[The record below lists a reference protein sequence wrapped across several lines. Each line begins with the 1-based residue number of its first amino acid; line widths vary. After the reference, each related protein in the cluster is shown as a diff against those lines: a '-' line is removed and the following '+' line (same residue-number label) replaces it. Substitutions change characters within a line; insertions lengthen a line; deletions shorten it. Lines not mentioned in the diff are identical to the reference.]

1 MITLYKE
8 YSIGVKKLSDAE
20 LNRENSPS
28 GQTHI
33 GLSEKVLT
41 YLPNTPEQQEGIL
54 VVNQSCSF
62 VECAFSK
69 IGNKRS
75 TKIDSQTNT
84 PVKSVV
90 KQIRNIASND
100 KVDWYLVWFALE
112 NQTPVF
118 WLLNNNSE
126 DYSGLED
133 IFENSQSLSVY
144 TASKEEYFRLLTKI
158 RSFKKLLA
166 IIDSKY
172 DTSHENRLIAISKEH
187 RTFVHLCLDYFRM
200 IGELDKMLPYFNT
213 KEANVPVSV
222 KKDGAYKLQNMF
234 MFADIT
240 EINTRNS
247 TDNGRRWYTDPF
259 FVDGRE
265 LYLYVDWFPGK
276 DSKGKDTQLMV
287 PDFVKFVSD
296 CFGKKYVYR
305 NAQGTHEMWEINN
318 PESFE
323 TIQNV
328 NGEETSD
335 YVNFKH
341 LLEYFCAHLQYV
353 VTDDK
358 TVKGYEEY
366 LEPFIKNDSFRR
378 SGQGYKRGKIQKQ
391 IEQWE
396 NYSVGKICIAVHGQG
411 AKSNASYLHWNRTGH
426 NVLANWNGDAI
437 ISLKLVDYLESSKER
452 ITKDTMSLD
461 DLGLYDGQEP
471 NENLKKFYDAF
482 VDLLKSDPTMPME
495 EDDEQV
501 QEFGDFIPRQIIFY
515 GAPGTGKS
523 HTIKKEEDGGKITC
537 IRTTFHPDSDYAT
550 FVGCYKPHKIK
561 GSSNNLTYEFVEQAF
576 LEAYKQAWMNP
587 KEEIALV
594 IEEINRGNCAQVFGD
609 IFQLLDRSDDGWST
623 YPIKADTDIAEHL
636 EELQIS
642 GYTATMNKRFGLDK
656 EGNDRY
662 PDRNWFGFMALPP
675 NMSILATMNTSDQS
689 LFPIDSAFKRRW
701 DWKYIKIKPGK
712 NENGEKLDWNIQ
724 IEGANGEPVKIIKEE
739 TKLPWWDFIQKV
751 NEIIASMTSSADK
764 QLGYFFCK
772 PSKKA
777 NETDEKPTIIT
788 ADTLVGKVIFYLW
801 NDVFKDYGFE
811 DASLFTYQEEKDGKK
826 MDKDLA
832 FADFYD
838 EEGEQVNTVRLVD
851 FLKKIMKWQNNNT
864 ENS

>member
-20 LNRENSPS
+20 LNRDNSPS

-41 YLPNTPEQQEGIL
+41 YLPNTPVQQDGIL

-75 TKIDSQTNT
+75 TKIDSHTST

-90 KQIRNIASND
+90 KQIRNIASNAN
-100 KVDWYLVWFALE
+100 VGWYLVWFALE

-118 WLLNNNSE
+118 WLLNEKSE
-126 DYSGLED
+126 DYLGLED

-166 IIDSKY
+166 IIDSTY

-200 IGELDKMLPYFNT
+200 MGELDKMLPYFNT
-213 KEANVPVSV
+213 KESNVPVSI

-265 LYLYVDWFPGK
+265 MYLYVDWFPGK

-335 YVNFKH
+335 YINFKH

-353 VTDDK
+353 VTGDE

-366 LEPFIKNDSFRR
+366 LKPFIKNDSFRK
-378 SGQGYKRGKIQKQ
+378 SGQGYKGDNIQKQ
-391 IEQWE
+391 IEPWE
-396 NYSVGKICIAVHGQG
+396 QYSAGRICIAVHGQG
-411 AKSNASYLHWNRTGH
+411 PKGNAAYLHWDSTGH
-426 NVLANWNGDAI
+426 NVLANWNGDTI
-437 ISLKLVDYLESSKER
+437 ISLKLVEYFEPSKER

-461 DLGLYDGQEP
+461 ELGLYDGQEP

-482 VDLLKSDPTMPME
+482 VELLKNDSTMPLE
-495 EDDEQV
+495 EDEDSPL
-501 QEFGDFIPRQIIFY
+501 EF
-515 GAPGTGKS
+515 
-523 HTIKKEEDGGKITC
+523 
-537 IRTTFHPDSDYAT
+537 
-550 FVGCYKPHKIK
+550 
-561 GSSNNLTYEFVEQAF
+561 
-576 LEAYKQAWMNP
+576 
-587 KEEIALV
+587 
-594 IEEINRGNCAQVFGD
+594 
-609 IFQLLDRSDDGWST
+609 
-623 YPIKADTDIAEHL
+623 
-636 EELQIS
+636 
-642 GYTATMNKRFGLDK
+642 
-656 EGNDRY
+656 
-662 PDRNWFGFMALPP
+662 
-675 NMSILATMNTSDQS
+675 
-689 LFPIDSAFKRRW
+689 
-701 DWKYIKIKPGK
+701 
-712 NENGEKLDWNIQ
+712 
-724 IEGANGEPVKIIKEE
+724 
-739 TKLPWWDFIQKV
+739 
-751 NEIIASMTSSADK
+751 
-764 QLGYFFCK
+764 
-772 PSKKA
+772 
-777 NETDEKPTIIT
+777 
-788 ADTLVGKVIFYLW
+788 
-801 NDVFKDYGFE
+801 
-811 DASLFTYQEEKDGKK
+811 
-826 MDKDLA
+826 
-832 FADFYD
+832 
-838 EEGEQVNTVRLVD
+838 
-851 FLKKIMKWQNNNT
+851 
-864 ENS
+864 

>member
-1 MITLYKE
+1 M
-8 YSIGVKKLSDAE
+8 
-20 LNRENSPS
+20 NRDNSPS

-118 WLLNNNSE
+118 WLLNNKSE

-133 IFENSQSLSVY
+133 IFGNSQSLSVY

-166 IIDSKY
+166 IIDSTY

-200 IGELDKMLPYFNT
+200 MGELDKMLPYFNT
-213 KEANVPVSV
+213 KESNVPVSI

-247 TDNGRRWYTDPF
+247 TNNGRRWYTDPF

-328 NGEETSD
+328 NGEE
-335 YVNFKH
+335 
-341 LLEYFCAHLQYV
+341 
-353 VTDDK
+353 
-358 TVKGYEEY
+358 EEG
-366 LEPFIKNDSFRR
+366 EEKP
-378 SGQGYKRGKIQKQ
+378 
-391 IEQWE
+391 
-396 NYSVGKICIAVHGQG
+396 
-411 AKSNASYLHWNRTGH
+411 
-426 NVLANWNGDAI
+426 
-437 ISLKLVDYLESSKER
+437 LK
-452 ITKDTMSLD
+452 
-461 DLGLYDGQEP
+461 
-471 NENLKKFYDAF
+471 
-482 VDLLKSDPTMPME
+482 
-495 EDDEQV
+495 
-501 QEFGDFIPRQIIFY
+501 FGDFIPRQIIYY

-523 HTIKKEEDGGKITC
+523 HTIKKEEDEGKITC

-561 GSSNNLTYEFVEQAF
+561 GTNDLTYEFVEQAF

-636 EELQIS
+636 KELHIP
-642 GYTATMNKRFGLDK
+642 GYAATMKLRFGLDK

-662 PDRNWFGFMALPP
+662 PDRDWFGFMALPP

-701 DWKYIKIKPGK
+701 DWKYIKIKKGK
-712 NENGEKLDWNIQ
+712 DKNGKELGWNIQ
-724 IEGANGEPVKIIKEE
+724 IEDANGEPVKIIKEE
-739 TKLPWWDFIQKV
+739 TKLSWWEFIQKV

-811 DASLFTYQEEKDGKK
+811 DASLFTYQEEKNGKK
-826 MDKDLA
+826 TEKDLA

-838 EEGEQVNTVRLVD
+838 EEGELVNTERLVD
-851 FLKKIMKWQNNNT
+851 FLRKIMDWQNNNT
-864 ENS
+864 EN

>member
-75 TKIDSQTNT
+75 TKIDSQTST

-200 IGELDKMLPYFNT
+200 MGVLDKMLPYFNT

-259 FVDGRE
+259 FVEGRE

-328 NGEETSD
+328 NGEETFD

-353 VTDDK
+353 VTGDE

-366 LEPFIKNDSFRR
+366 LKPFVENGTFKK
-378 SGQGYKRGKIQKQ
+378 SGQGYKGDNIQKQ
-391 IEQWE
+391 IEPWE
-396 NYSVGKICIAVHGQG
+396 QYSAGRICIAVHGQG
-411 AKSNASYLHWNRTGH
+411 PKGNAAYLHWDSTGH
-426 NVLANWNGDAI
+426 NVLANWNGDTI
-437 ISLKLVDYLESSKER
+437 ISLKLVEYLEPSKER
-452 ITKDTMSLD
+452 ITKDVVSLD
-461 DLGLYDGQEP
+461 ELGLYDGQEP
-471 NENLKKFYDAF
+471 NENLRKFYDAF
-482 VDLLKSDPTMPME
+482 VELLKNDSTMPLE
-495 EDDEQV
+495 EGEDKPL
-501 QEFGDFIPRQIIFY
+501 EFGDFTPRQIIYY

-523 HTIKKEEDGGKITC
+523 HTIKKEEDEGKITC

-636 EELQIS
+636 KGLRIQ
-642 GYTATMNKRFGLDK
+642 GYSASMNKRFGLDK
-656 EGNDRY
+656 EGKDRY
-662 PDRNWFGFMALPP
+662 PDRDWFGFMALPP

-724 IEGANGEPVKIIKEE
+724 IEGANGEPVKIIGES
-739 TKLPWWDFIQKV
+739 TKLSWWKFIQKV
-751 NEIIASMTSSADK
+751 NIIIASMTSSADK

-772 PSKKA
+772 PSKKS

-826 MDKDLA
+826 MEKDLA

-851 FLKKIMKWQNNNT
+851 FLRKIMDWQNNNT

>member
-1 MITLYKE
+1 M
-8 YSIGVKKLSDAE
+8 
-20 LNRENSPS
+20 
-28 GQTHI
+28 
-33 GLSEKVLT
+33 
-41 YLPNTPEQQEGIL
+41 
-54 VVNQSCSF
+54 
-62 VECAFSK
+62 
-69 IGNKRS
+69 
-75 TKIDSQTNT
+75 
-84 PVKSVV
+84 
-90 KQIRNIASND
+90 
-100 KVDWYLVWFALE
+100 
-112 NQTPVF
+112 
-118 WLLNNNSE
+118 
-126 DYSGLED
+126 
-133 IFENSQSLSVY
+133 
-144 TASKEEYFRLLTKI
+144 
-158 RSFKKLLA
+158 
-166 IIDSKY
+166 
-172 DTSHENRLIAISKEH
+172 
-187 RTFVHLCLDYFRM
+187 M
-200 IGELDKMLPYFNT
+200 GELDRMLPYFNT
-213 KEANVPVSV
+213 TESNVPITI
-222 KKDGAYKLQNMF
+222 KKDGEYKLQNIF
-234 MFADIT
+234 MFTDIS

-259 FVDGRE
+259 IVDGRE

-353 VTDDK
+353 VTGDK

-378 SGQGYKRGKIQKQ
+378 SGQGYNRGKIQKQ

-396 NYSVGKICIAVHGQG
+396 NYSAGKICIAVHGQG

-437 ISLKLVDYLESSKER
+437 ISLKLVEYLEPSKER

-461 DLGLYDGQEP
+461 ELGLYDGQEP

-482 VDLLKSDPTMPME
+482 VDLLTNDSTMPLE
-495 EDDEQV
+495 EPEDGPL
-501 QEFGDFIPRQIIFY
+501 EFGDFSPRQIIYY

-523 HTIKKEEDGGKITC
+523 HTIKKEEDEGKITC

-561 GSSNNLTYEFVEQAF
+561 DSQCLTYEFVEQAF
-576 LEAYKQAWMNP
+576 LETYKQAWMNP
-587 KEEIALV
+587 EKEIALV

-636 EELQIS
+636 KELRIP
-642 GYTATMNKRFGLDK
+642 GYAASMNKRFGLDK
-656 EGNDRY
+656 EGKDRY
-662 PDRNWFGFMALPP
+662 LDRDWFGFMALPP

-701 DWKYIKIKPGK
+701 DWKYIKIKKGK
-712 NENGEKLDWNIQ
+712 KENGEELGWNIQ
-724 IEGANGEPVKIIKEE
+724 IKDANGEPVKIIDEN
-739 TKLPWWDFIQKV
+739 TTLSWWNFIQKV

-772 PSKKA
+772 PSEKA
-777 NETDEKPTIIT
+777 NETDEKPAIIT

-811 DASLFTYQEEKDGKK
+811 DASLFTYREEKNGKK
-826 MDKDLA
+826 TEKDLA

-851 FLKKIMKWQNNNT
+851 FLNRIMKWQNNNT
-864 ENS
+864 ENE

>member
-20 LNRENSPS
+20 LNRDNSPS

-41 YLPNTPEQQEGIL
+41 YLPNTPLLQDGIL

-126 DYSGLED
+126 DYSGLEN

-144 TASKEEYFRLLTKI
+144 TASKEEYFRLLAKI
-158 RSFKKLLA
+158 RSFKKLIAL
-166 IIDSKY
+166 IDSTY

-200 IGELDKMLPYFNT
+200 MGELDKMLPYFNT
-213 KEANVPVSV
+213 KESNVPVSI
-222 KKDGAYKLQNMF
+222 KKDGVYKLQN

-259 FVDGRE
+259 FVDGRD

-323 TIQNV
+323 IIQNV
-328 NGEETSD
+328 NGKETSD

-353 VTDDK
+353 VTGDE

-366 LEPFIKNDSFRR
+366 LKPFVENGTFKK
-378 SGQGYKRGKIQKQ
+378 SGQGYKGDNIQKQ
-391 IEQWE
+391 IEPWE
-396 NYSVGKICIAVHGQG
+396 QYSAGRICIAVHGQG
-411 AKSNASYLHWNRTGH
+411 PKGNAAYLHWDSTGH
-426 NVLANWNGDAI
+426 NVLANWNGDTI
-437 ISLKLVDYLESSKER
+437 ISLKLVEYLEPSKER
-452 ITKDTMSLD
+452 ITKDVVSLD
-461 DLGLYDGQEP
+461 ELGLYDGQEP
-471 NENLKKFYDAF
+471 NENLRKFYDAF
-482 VDLLKSDPTMPME
+482 VELLKNDSTMPLE
-495 EDDEQV
+495 EGEDKPL
-501 QEFGDFIPRQIIFY
+501 EFGDFTPRQIIYY

-724 IEGANGEPVKIIKEE
+724 IEGANGEPVKIIGES
-739 TKLPWWDFIQKV
+739 TKLSWWEFIQKV
-751 NEIIASMTSSADK
+751 NIIIASMTSSADK

-772 PSKKA
+772 PSKKS

-826 MDKDLA
+826 MEKDLA

-851 FLKKIMKWQNNNT
+851 FLRKIMDWQNNNT

>member
-1 MITLYKE
+1 M
-8 YSIGVKKLSDAE
+8 
-20 LNRENSPS
+20 
-28 GQTHI
+28 
-33 GLSEKVLT
+33 
-41 YLPNTPEQQEGIL
+41 
-54 VVNQSCSF
+54 
-62 VECAFSK
+62 
-69 IGNKRS
+69 
-75 TKIDSQTNT
+75 
-84 PVKSVV
+84 
-90 KQIRNIASND
+90 
-100 KVDWYLVWFALE
+100 
-112 NQTPVF
+112 
-118 WLLNNNSE
+118 
-126 DYSGLED
+126 
-133 IFENSQSLSVY
+133 
-144 TASKEEYFRLLTKI
+144 
-158 RSFKKLLA
+158 LA

-200 IGELDKMLPYFNT
+200 MGELDRMLPYFNT
-213 KEANVPVSV
+213 TESNVPITI
-222 KKDGAYKLQNMF
+222 KKDGEYKLQNIF
-234 MFADIT
+234 MFTDIS

-259 FVDGRE
+259 IVDGRE

-276 DSKGKDTQLMV
+276 DSKGKNTQLMI

-305 NAQGTHEMWEINN
+305 NAQGTHEMWENNN
-318 PESFE
+318 PESFV
-323 TIQNV
+323 TTQFV
-328 NGEETSD
+328 NSEETSD
-335 YVNFKH
+335 YINFKH

-353 VTDDK
+353 VTGHE

-366 LEPFIKNDSFRR
+366 LKPFIKNDSFRK
-378 SGQGYKRGKIQKQ
+378 SGQGYKGDNIQKQ
-391 IEQWE
+391 IEPWE
-396 NYSVGKICIAVHGQG
+396 KYSAGKICIAVHGQG
-411 AKSNASYLHWNRTGH
+411 PKGNAAYLHWNRTGH

-437 ISLKLVDYLESSKER
+437 ISLRLAEYQESSKER

-461 DLGLYDGQEP
+461 ELGLYDGQEP

-482 VDLLKSDPTMPME
+482 VELLKNDPTMPME
-495 EDDEQV
+495 EPEDSPL
-501 QEFGDFIPRQIIFY
+501 EFGDFTPRQIIYY

-523 HTIKKEEDGGKITC
+523 HTIKKEEDEGKITC

-561 GSSNNLTYEFVEQAF
+561 DSQCLTYEFVEQAF

-587 KEEIALV
+587 KKEIALV

-636 EELQIS
+636 KELRIQ
-642 GYTATMNKRFGLDK
+642 GYSASMNKRFGLDK
-656 EGNDRY
+656 EGKDRY
-662 PDRNWFGFMALPP
+662 PDRDWFGFMALPP

-701 DWKYIKIKPGK
+701 DWKYIKIKKGK
-712 NENGEKLDWNIQ
+712 KENGEELGWNIQ
-724 IEGANGEPVKIIKEE
+724 IKDANGEPVKIIDEN
-739 TKLPWWDFIQKV
+739 TTLPWWNFIQKV

-772 PSKKA
+772 PSEKA

-811 DASLFTYQEEKDGKK
+811 DASLFTYQEEKNGKK
-826 MDKDLA
+826 TEKDLA

-851 FLKKIMKWQNNNT
+851 FLNRIMKWQNNNT
-864 ENS
+864 ENE

>member
-1 MITLYKE
+1 MDRKNKKDFFDTFSLENEKCLMDSYLEKDIDKKKE
-8 YSIGVKKLSDAE
+8 MFYEYLKSTGLAE
-20 LNRENSPS
+20 S
-28 GQTHI
+28 
-33 GLSEKVLT
+33 
-41 YLPNTPEQQEGIL
+41 
-54 VVNQSCSF
+54 SCKQY
-62 VECAFSK
+62 AFCHPFHEEVIQIVQNVAHKS
-69 IGNKRS
+69 S
-75 TKIDSQTNT
+75 LFDVIDGWL
-84 PVKSVV
+84 VKSIY
-90 KQIRNIASND
+90 KQVCPLEANKKQGNAWSATISNYKNFLDYLEVGVNSDVAKAKVISND
-100 KVDWYLVWFALE
+100 
-112 NQTPVF
+112 
-118 WLLNNNSE
+118 
-126 DYSGLED
+126 
-133 IFENSQSLSVY
+133 
-144 TASKEEYFRLLTKI
+144 
-158 RSFKKLLA
+158 
-166 IIDSKY
+166 IIDY
-172 DTSHENRLIAISKEH
+172 
-187 RTFVHLCLDYFRM
+187 
-200 IGELDKMLPYFNT
+200 
-213 KEANVPVSV
+213 
-222 KKDGAYKLQNMF
+222 
-234 MFADIT
+234 
-240 EINTRNS
+240 
-247 TDNGRRWYTDPF
+247 
-259 FVDGRE
+259 
-265 LYLYVDWFPGK
+265 
-276 DSKGKDTQLMV
+276 
-287 PDFVKFVSD
+287 PD
-296 CFGKKYVYR
+296 
-305 NAQGTHEMWEINN
+305 A
-318 PESFE
+318 
-323 TIQNV
+323 
-328 NGEETSD
+328 D

-353 VTDDK
+353 VTGDK

-378 SGQGYKRGKIQKQ
+378 SGQGYNGGKIQKQ

-396 NYSVGKICIAVHGQG
+396 NYSAGKICIAVHGQG

-437 ISLKLVDYLESSKER
+437 ISLKLVDYLEPSKER
-452 ITKDTMSLD
+452 ISKDTMSLD

-482 VDLLKSDPTMPME
+482 VDLLKSDPTMPIE
-495 EDDEQV
+495 EDEEKAL
-501 QEFGDFIPRQIIFY
+501 EFGDFAPRQIIYY

-523 HTIKKEEDGGKITC
+523 HTIKKEEDEGKITC

-561 GSSNNLTYEFVEQAF
+561 GTNDLTYEFVEQAF

-636 EELQIS
+636 KELHIP
-642 GYTATMNKRFGLDK
+642 GYAATMKLRFGLDK

-662 PDRNWFGFMALPP
+662 PDRDWFGFMALPP

-701 DWKYIKIKPGK
+701 DWKYIKIKKGK
-712 NENGEKLDWNIQ
+712 DKNGKELGWNIQ
-724 IEGANGEPVKIIKEE
+724 VEGVNGEPVKIIGDE
-739 TKLPWWDFIQKV
+739 TKLSWWNFIQKV

-811 DASLFTYQEEKDGKK
+811 DASLFTYQEEKNGKK
-826 MDKDLA
+826 TEKDLA

-838 EEGEQVNTVRLVD
+838 EEGELVNTERLVD
-851 FLKKIMKWQNNNT
+851 FLRKIMDWQNNNT
-864 ENS
+864 EN

>member
-20 LNRENSPS
+20 LNRDNSPS

-41 YLPNTPEQQEGIL
+41 YLPNTPLLQDGIL

-144 TASKEEYFRLLTKI
+144 TASKEEYFRLLAKI
-158 RSFKKLLA
+158 RSFKKLIAL
-166 IIDSKY
+166 IDSTY

-200 IGELDKMLPYFNT
+200 MGELDKMLPYFNT
-213 KEANVPVSV
+213 KESNVPVSI
-222 KKDGAYKLQNMF
+222 KKDGVYKLQNMF

-259 FVDGRE
+259 FVDGRD

-323 TIQNV
+323 IIQNV
-328 NGEETSD
+328 NGKETSD

-353 VTDDK
+353 VTGDE

-366 LEPFIKNDSFRR
+366 LKPFVENGTFKK
-378 SGQGYKRGKIQKQ
+378 SGQGYKGDNIQKQ
-391 IEQWE
+391 IEPWE
-396 NYSVGKICIAVHGQG
+396 QYSAGRICIAVHGQG
-411 AKSNASYLHWNRTGH
+411 PKGNAAYLHWDSTGH
-426 NVLANWNGDAI
+426 NVLANWNGDTI
-437 ISLKLVDYLESSKER
+437 ISLKLVEYLEPSKER
-452 ITKDTMSLD
+452 ITKDVVSLD
-461 DLGLYDGQEP
+461 ELGLYDGQEP
-471 NENLKKFYDAF
+471 NENLRKFYDAF
-482 VDLLKSDPTMPME
+482 VELLKNDSTMPLE
-495 EDDEQV
+495 EGEDKPL
-501 QEFGDFIPRQIIFY
+501 EFGDFTPRQIIYY

-712 NENGEKLDWNIQ
+712 NENGEKLDWNIL
-724 IEGANGEPVKIIKEE
+724 IEGANGEPVKIIGES
-739 TKLPWWDFIQKV
+739 TKLSWWEFIQKV
-751 NEIIASMTSSADK
+751 NIIIASMTSSADK

-772 PSKKA
+772 PSKKS

>member
-1 MITLYKE
+1 M
-8 YSIGVKKLSDAE
+8 GV
-20 LNRENSPS
+20 
-28 GQTHI
+28 G
-33 GLSEKVLT
+33 
-41 YLPNTPEQQEGIL
+41 
-54 VVNQSCSF
+54 C
-62 VECAFSK
+62 
-69 IGNKRS
+69 
-75 TKIDSQTNT
+75 
-84 PVKSVV
+84 
-90 KQIRNIASND
+90 
-100 KVDWYLVWFALE
+100 
-112 NQTPVF
+112 
-118 WLLNNNSE
+118 
-126 DYSGLED
+126 
-133 IFENSQSLSVY
+133 
-144 TASKEEYFRLLTKI
+144 
-158 RSFKKLLA
+158 
-166 IIDSKY
+166 
-172 DTSHENRLIAISKEH
+172 
-187 RTFVHLCLDYFRM
+187 
-200 IGELDKMLPYFNT
+200 
-213 KEANVPVSV
+213 
-222 KKDGAYKLQNMF
+222 
-234 MFADIT
+234 IT

-265 LYLYVDWFPGK
+265 MYLYVDWFPGK

-335 YVNFKH
+335 YINFKH

-353 VTDDK
+353 VTGDE

-366 LEPFIKNDSFRR
+366 LKPFIKNDSFRK
-378 SGQGYKRGKIQKQ
+378 SGQGYKGDNIQKQ
-391 IEQWE
+391 IEPWE
-396 NYSVGKICIAVHGQG
+396 QYSAGRICIAVHGQG
-411 AKSNASYLHWNRTGH
+411 PKGNAAYLHWDSTGH
-426 NVLANWNGDAI
+426 NVLANWNGDTI
-437 ISLKLVDYLESSKER
+437 ISLKLVEYFEPSKER

-461 DLGLYDGQEP
+461 ELGLYDGQEP

-482 VDLLKSDPTMPME
+482 VDLLKNDSTMPLE
-495 EDDEQV
+495 EPEDGPL
-501 QEFGDFIPRQIIFY
+501 EFGDFIPRQIIYY

-523 HTIKKEEDGGKITC
+523 HTIKKEEDVGKITC

-550 FVGCYKPHKIK
+550 FVGCYKPHKINGTK
-561 GSSNNLTYEFVEQAF
+561 DLTYEFVEQAF

-636 EELQIS
+636 EELHIP
-642 GYTATMNKRFGLDK
+642 GYAATMNQRFGLDK

-662 PDRNWFGFMALPP
+662 PNRNWFGFMALPP

-724 IEGANGEPVKIIKEE
+724 IEDANGEPVKIIGES
-739 TKLPWWDFIQKV
+739 TKLPWWEFIQKV
-751 NEIIASMTSSADK
+751 NVIIASMTSSADK

-811 DASLFTYQEEKDGKK
+811 DASLFTYQKEVEGKN
-826 MDKDLA
+826 MERDLA

-838 EEGEQVNTVRLVD
+838 EEGEKVNTERLVD
-851 FLKKIMKWQNNNT
+851 FLQRVMNWQNNKS
-864 ENS
+864 ENE

>member
-1 MITLYKE
+1 M
-8 YSIGVKKLSDAE
+8 
-20 LNRENSPS
+20 
-28 GQTHI
+28 
-33 GLSEKVLT
+33 
-41 YLPNTPEQQEGIL
+41 
-54 VVNQSCSF
+54 
-62 VECAFSK
+62 
-69 IGNKRS
+69 
-75 TKIDSQTNT
+75 
-84 PVKSVV
+84 
-90 KQIRNIASND
+90 
-100 KVDWYLVWFALE
+100 
-112 NQTPVF
+112 
-118 WLLNNNSE
+118 
-126 DYSGLED
+126 
-133 IFENSQSLSVY
+133 
-144 TASKEEYFRLLTKI
+144 
-158 RSFKKLLA
+158 
-166 IIDSKY
+166 
-172 DTSHENRLIAISKEH
+172 
-187 RTFVHLCLDYFRM
+187 HLCLDYFRM

-437 ISLKLVDYLESSKER
+437 NSLKLVDYLESSKER

-461 DLGLYDGQEP
+461 DLGLYDGLEP

-501 QEFGDFIPRQIIFY
+501 LEFGDFIPRQIIFY

-523 HTIKKEEDGGKITC
+523 HTIKKEEDEGKITC

-550 FVGCYKPHKIK
+550 FVGCYKPHKVK
-561 GSSNNLTYEFVEQAF
+561 GTKDLTYEFVEQAF

-636 EELQIS
+636 KELHIP
-642 GYTATMNKRFGLDK
+642 GYAATMKLRFGLDK

-662 PDRNWFGFMALPP
+662 PDRDWFGFMALPP

-701 DWKYIKIKPGK
+701 DWKYIKIKKGK
-712 NENGEKLDWNIQ
+712 DKNGKELGWNIQ
-724 IEGANGEPVKIIKEE
+724 IEDANGEPVKIIKEE
-739 TKLPWWDFIQKV
+739 TKLPWWNFIQKV

-811 DASLFTYQEEKDGKK
+811 DASLFTYQEEKNGKK
-826 MDKDLA
+826 TEKDLA

-838 EEGEQVNTVRLVD
+838 EEGELVNTERLVD
-851 FLKKIMKWQNNNT
+851 FLRKIMDWQNNNT
-864 ENS
+864 EN

>member
-20 LNRENSPS
+20 LNRDNSPS

-41 YLPNTPEQQEGIL
+41 YLPNTPVQQDGIL

-75 TKIDSQTNT
+75 TKIDSQTST

-90 KQIRNIASND
+90 KQIRNIASNAN
-100 KVDWYLVWFALE
+100 VEWYLVWFALE

-118 WLLNNNSE
+118 WLLNEKSE
-126 DYSGLED
+126 DYLGLED

-166 IIDSKY
+166 IMDSTY

-200 IGELDKMLPYFNT
+200 MGELDKMLPYFNT
-213 KEANVPVSV
+213 KESNVPVSI

-265 LYLYVDWFPGK
+265 MYLYVDWFPGK
-276 DSKGKDTQLMV
+276 YSKGKDTQLMV

-353 VTDDK
+353 VTGDK

-366 LEPFIKNDSFRR
+366 LEPFIKSDSFRR
-378 SGQGYKRGKIQKQ
+378 SGQGYNRGKIQKQ
-391 IEQWE
+391 IKQWE
-396 NYSVGKICIAVHGQG
+396 NYSAGKICIAVHGQG

-437 ISLKLVDYLESSKER
+437 ISLKLVEYLEPSKER
-452 ITKDTMSLD
+452 ITKDVVSLD

-471 NENLKKFYDAF
+471 NENLRKFYDAF
-482 VDLLKSDPTMPME
+482 VELLKNDSTMPLE
-495 EDDEQV
+495 EPEDGPL
-501 QEFGDFIPRQIIFY
+501 EFGDFTPRQIIYY

-523 HTIKKEEDGGKITC
+523 HTIKKEEDEGKITC

-561 GSSNNLTYEFVEQAF
+561 GTSNNLTYEFVEQAF

-587 KEEIALV
+587 KKEIALV

-609 IFQLLDRSDDGWST
+609 IFQLLDRSGDGWST

-642 GYTATMNKRFGLDK
+642 GYTATMNQRFGLDK
-656 EGNDRY
+656 EGCEKY
-662 PDRNWFGFMALPP
+662 PDRNWFGFMVLPP

-724 IEGANGEPVKIIKEE
+724 IEGANGEPVKIIGEE
-739 TKLPWWDFIQKV
+739 TQLSWWSFIQKV

-772 PSKKA
+772 PIKK
-777 NETDEKPTIIT
+777 TDEADERPTIIT
-788 ADTLVGKVIFYLW
+788 ADVLVGKVIFYLW

-811 DASLFTYQEEKDGKK
+811 DASLFTYQEEVKGKK
-826 MDKDLA
+826 MERDLA

-838 EEGEQVNTVRLVD
+838 EEGDKVNTERLVD
-851 FLKKIMKWQNNNT
+851 FLKRVMNWQNNKS
-864 ENS
+864 ENE

>member
-1 MITLYKE
+1 
-8 YSIGVKKLSDAE
+8 
-20 LNRENSPS
+20 
-28 GQTHI
+28 
-33 GLSEKVLT
+33 
-41 YLPNTPEQQEGIL
+41 
-54 VVNQSCSF
+54 
-62 VECAFSK
+62 
-69 IGNKRS
+69 
-75 TKIDSQTNT
+75 
-84 PVKSVV
+84 
-90 KQIRNIASND
+90 
-100 KVDWYLVWFALE
+100 
-112 NQTPVF
+112 
-118 WLLNNNSE
+118 
-126 DYSGLED
+126 
-133 IFENSQSLSVY
+133 
-144 TASKEEYFRLLTKI
+144 
-158 RSFKKLLA
+158 
-166 IIDSKY
+166 
-172 DTSHENRLIAISKEH
+172 
-187 RTFVHLCLDYFRM
+187 
-200 IGELDKMLPYFNT
+200 
-213 KEANVPVSV
+213 
-222 KKDGAYKLQNMF
+222 

-247 TDNGRRWYTDPF
+247 TNNGRRWYTDPF
-259 FVDGRE
+259 YVDGRE

-323 TIQNV
+323 IIQNV

-335 YVNFKH
+335 YVKFKH

-353 VTDDK
+353 VTGDE

-366 LEPFIKNDSFRR
+366 LKPFVENDSFRK
-378 SGQGYKRGKIQKQ
+378 SGQGYNGGNIQKQ
-391 IEQWE
+391 IEPWE
-396 NYSVGKICIAVHGQG
+396 QYSAGRICIAVHGQG
-411 AKSNASYLHWNRTGH
+411 PKGNAAYLHWDSTGH
-426 NVLANWNGDAI
+426 NVLANWNGDTI
-437 ISLKLVDYLESSKER
+437 ISLKLVEYLEPSKER
-452 ITKDTMSLD
+452 ITKDVVSLD

-471 NENLKKFYDAF
+471 NENLRKFYDAF
-482 VDLLKSDPTMPME
+482 VELLKNDSTMPLE
-495 EDDEQV
+495 EPEDGPL
-501 QEFGDFIPRQIIFY
+501 EFGDFTPRQIIFY

-523 HTIKKEEDGGKITC
+523 HTIKKEEDEGKITC

-561 GSSNNLTYEFVEQAF
+561 GTNDLTYEFVEQAF

-609 IFQLLDRSDDGWST
+609 IFQLLDRSGDGWST

-636 EELQIS
+636 KELRIP
-642 GYTATMNKRFGLDK
+642 GYAATMNKRFGLDK

-662 PDRNWFGFMALPP
+662 PDRDWFGFMALPT

-712 NENGEKLDWNIQ
+712 DKDGKKLDWNIQ
-724 IEGANGEPVKIIKEE
+724 IEGVNGEPVKIIKEE

-864 ENS
+864 ENE

>member
-20 LNRENSPS
+20 LNRDNSPS

-41 YLPNTPEQQEGIL
+41 YLPNTPVQQDGIL

-75 TKIDSQTNT
+75 TKIDSQTST

-90 KQIRNIASND
+90 KQIRNIASNAN
-100 KVDWYLVWFALE
+100 VEWYLVWFALE

-118 WLLNNNSE
+118 WLLNEKSE
-126 DYSGLED
+126 DYLGLED

-166 IIDSKY
+166 IMDSTY

-200 IGELDKMLPYFNT
+200 MGELDKMLPYFNT
-213 KEANVPVSV
+213 KESNVPVSI

-265 LYLYVDWFPGK
+265 MYLYVDWFPGK
-276 DSKGKDTQLMV
+276 YSKGKDTQLMV

-353 VTDDK
+353 VTGDK

-366 LEPFIKNDSFRR
+366 LEPFIKSDSFRR
-378 SGQGYKRGKIQKQ
+378 SGQGYNRGKIQKQ
-391 IEQWE
+391 IKQWE
-396 NYSVGKICIAVHGQG
+396 NYSAGKICIAVHGQG

-437 ISLKLVDYLESSKER
+437 ISLKLVEYLEPSKER
-452 ITKDTMSLD
+452 ITKDVVSLD

-471 NENLKKFYDAF
+471 NENLRKFYDAF
-482 VDLLKSDPTMPME
+482 VELLKNDSTMPLE
-495 EDDEQV
+495 EPEDGPL
-501 QEFGDFIPRQIIFY
+501 EFGDFTPRQIIYY

-523 HTIKKEEDGGKITC
+523 HTIKKEEDEGKITC

-561 GSSNNLTYEFVEQAF
+561 GTSNNLTYEFVEQAF

-609 IFQLLDRSDDGWST
+609 IFQLLDRSGDGWST

-642 GYTATMNKRFGLDK
+642 GYTATMNQRFGLDK
-656 EGNDRY
+656 EGCEKY
-662 PDRNWFGFMALPP
+662 PDRNWFGFMVLPP

-724 IEGANGEPVKIIKEE
+724 IEGANGEPVKIIGEE
-739 TKLPWWDFIQKV
+739 TQLSWWSFIQKV

-772 PSKKA
+772 PIKK
-777 NETDEKPTIIT
+777 TDEADERPTIIT
-788 ADTLVGKVIFYLW
+788 ADVLVGKVIFYLW

-811 DASLFTYQEEKDGKK
+811 DASLFTYQEEVKGKK
-826 MDKDLA
+826 MERDLA

-838 EEGEQVNTVRLVD
+838 EEGDKVNTERLVD
-851 FLKKIMKWQNNNT
+851 FLKRVMN
-864 ENS
+864 

>member
-1 MITLYKE
+1 MI
-8 YSIGVKKLSDAE
+8 
-20 LNRENSPS
+20 
-28 GQTHI
+28 
-33 GLSEKVLT
+33 
-41 YLPNTPEQQEGIL
+41 
-54 VVNQSCSF
+54 
-62 VECAFSK
+62 
-69 IGNKRS
+69 
-75 TKIDSQTNT
+75 
-84 PVKSVV
+84 SVYFLL
-90 KQIRNIASND
+90 D
-100 KVDWYLVWFALE
+100 
-112 NQTPVF
+112 
-118 WLLNNNSE
+118 WLLNNKSE

-200 IGELDKMLPYFNT
+200 MGELDRMLPYFNT
-213 KEANVPVSV
+213 TESNVPITI
-222 KKDGAYKLQNMF
+222 KKDGEYKLQNIF
-234 MFADIT
+234 MFTDIS

-259 FVDGRE
+259 IVDGRE

-276 DSKGKDTQLMV
+276 DSKGKNTQLMI

-305 NAQGTHEMWEINN
+305 NAQGTHEMWENNN
-318 PESFE
+318 PESFV
-323 TIQNV
+323 TTQFV
-328 NGEETSD
+328 NSEETSD
-335 YVNFKH
+335 YINFKH

-353 VTDDK
+353 VTGHE

-366 LEPFIKNDSFRR
+366 LKPFIKNDSFRK
-378 SGQGYKRGKIQKQ
+378 SGQGYKGDNIQKQ
-391 IEQWE
+391 IEPWE
-396 NYSVGKICIAVHGQG
+396 KYSAGKICIAVHGQG
-411 AKSNASYLHWNRTGH
+411 PKGNAAYLHWNRTGH

-437 ISLKLVDYLESSKER
+437 ISLRLAEYQESSKER

-461 DLGLYDGQEP
+461 ELGLYDGQEP

-482 VDLLKSDPTMPME
+482 VELLKNDPTMPME
-495 EDDEQV
+495 EPEDSPL
-501 QEFGDFIPRQIIFY
+501 EFGDFTPRQIIYY

-523 HTIKKEEDGGKITC
+523 HTIKKEEDEGKITC

-561 GSSNNLTYEFVEQAF
+561 DSQCLTYEFVEQAF

-587 KEEIALV
+587 KKEIALV

-636 EELQIS
+636 KELRIQ
-642 GYTATMNKRFGLDK
+642 GYSASMNKRFGLDK
-656 EGNDRY
+656 EGKDRY
-662 PDRNWFGFMALPP
+662 PDRDWFGFMALPP

-701 DWKYIKIKPGK
+701 DWKYIKIKKGK
-712 NENGEKLDWNIQ
+712 KENGEELGWNIQ
-724 IEGANGEPVKIIKEE
+724 IKDANGEPVKIIDEN
-739 TKLPWWDFIQKV
+739 TTLPWWNFIQKV

-772 PSKKA
+772 PSEKA

-811 DASLFTYQEEKDGKK
+811 DASLFTYQEEKNGKK
-826 MDKDLA
+826 TEKDLA

-851 FLKKIMKWQNNNT
+851 FLNRIMKWQNNNT
-864 ENS
+864 ENE

>member
-20 LNRENSPS
+20 LNRDNSPS

-118 WLLNNNSE
+118 WLLNNKSE

-133 IFENSQSLSVY
+133 IFGNSQSLSVY

-166 IIDSKY
+166 IIDSTY

-200 IGELDKMLPYFNT
+200 MGELDKMLPYFNT
-213 KEANVPVSV
+213 KESNVPVSI

-247 TDNGRRWYTDPF
+247 TNNGRRWYTDPF

-328 NGEETSD
+328 NGEE
-335 YVNFKH
+335 
-341 LLEYFCAHLQYV
+341 
-353 VTDDK
+353 
-358 TVKGYEEY
+358 EEG
-366 LEPFIKNDSFRR
+366 EEKP
-378 SGQGYKRGKIQKQ
+378 
-391 IEQWE
+391 
-396 NYSVGKICIAVHGQG
+396 
-411 AKSNASYLHWNRTGH
+411 
-426 NVLANWNGDAI
+426 
-437 ISLKLVDYLESSKER
+437 LK
-452 ITKDTMSLD
+452 
-461 DLGLYDGQEP
+461 
-471 NENLKKFYDAF
+471 
-482 VDLLKSDPTMPME
+482 
-495 EDDEQV
+495 
-501 QEFGDFIPRQIIFY
+501 FGDFIPRQIIYY

-523 HTIKKEEDGGKITC
+523 HTIKKEEDEGKITC

-561 GSSNNLTYEFVEQAF
+561 GTNDLTYEFVEQAF

-636 EELQIS
+636 KELHIP
-642 GYTATMNKRFGLDK
+642 GYAATMKLRFGLDK

-662 PDRNWFGFMALPP
+662 PDRDWFGFMALPP

-701 DWKYIKIKPGK
+701 DWKYIKIKKGK
-712 NENGEKLDWNIQ
+712 DKNGKELGWNIQ
-724 IEGANGEPVKIIKEE
+724 IEDANGEPVKIIKEE
-739 TKLPWWDFIQKV
+739 TKLSWWVFIQKV

-811 DASLFTYQEEKDGKK
+811 DASLFTYQEEKNGKK
-826 MDKDLA
+826 TEKDLA

-838 EEGEQVNTVRLVD
+838 EEGELVNTERLVD
-851 FLKKIMKWQNNNT
+851 FLRKIMDWQNNNT
-864 ENS
+864 EN